1 MEREEILK
9 MAQNSDGRGN
19 EVEIEIARKSGIVDV
34 LAAIVVVLVLV
45 ISEYCIKKT
54 FNLGVVSIAFTI
66 VSADCLYMG
75 IKNKKVWRIICG
87 IIAGIIALF
96 VIVAFFDQLRTV

>member
-75 IKNKKVWRIICG
+75 IKNKKVLRIIFG
-87 IIAGIIALF
+87 VIAGLIALF
-96 VIVAFFDQLRTV
+96 VIVAFFDQLRAV